1 MDLATL
7 RKKIDETDE
16 KIVQLFEER
25 MLLSDNVAT
34 YKIEVGK
41 AIFDKERENE
51 KLQKIKEATHSSFNA
66 KGAVELFSQIMAI
79 SRKYQYQKMQNGLT
93 KKEGF
98 AQVSTIFSDEM
109 QIVYQGDKGS
119 YSEEAMYRFF
129 GEHVNCHPVPTF
141 KSAIDEICE
150 EKSDFAI
157 LPIENSTAG
166 IVNEVYDLLV
176 SSEAYIVGEII
187 IPIKHC
193 LLGVSGAKIGDI
205 ERVYAHP
212 QALMQSEA
220 YLASHSKMSG
230 ISMKNNAFAAQKVA
244 FDKDMS
250 QAAIASERASVV
262 YGLSILQQEI
272 HDESKNSTRFIIVSK
287 KKQYMSNAKKVSIC
301 LEIMHESGSLYRV
314 LSHFIFND
322 LNMTKIESRPIR
334 DRNWEYRFF
343 IDFEGNLASAS
354 VQNALSG
361 LKEETL
367 NLKILGNY

>member
-1 MDLATL
+1 MDLKKL
-7 RKKIDETDE
+7 RKQIDETDE
-16 KIVQLFEER
+16 KIVRLFEER
-25 MLLSDNVAT
+25 MQLSDDVAMV
-34 YKIEVGK
+34 KMEVGK
-41 AIFDKERENE
+41 AIFDKEREKE
-51 KLQKIKEATHSSFNA
+51 KLQKIRESTHSSFNA

-79 SRKYQYQKMQNGLT
+79 SRKYQYQKMKNEISE
-93 KKEGF
+93 KEGF
-98 AQVSTIFSDEM
+98 VQVNTIFKEEI
-109 QIVYQGDKGS
+109 QVVYQGDRGS
-119 YSEEAMYRFF
+119 YSEEAMHCFF
-129 GEHVNCHPVPTF
+129 GEQVNCHPVATF
-141 KSAIDEICE
+141 KNAIEEICE
-150 EKSDFAI
+150 GGSDYAI

-176 SSEAYIVGEII
+176 SSKAYIVGEII

-193 LLGVSGAKIGDI
+193 LLGLEGANISDI

-212 QALMQSEA
+212 QALLQSEA
-220 YLASHSKMSG
+220 FLASHSKMCG

-244 FDKDMS
+244 NEKDIT
-250 QAAIASERASVV
+250 QAAIASERASKV
-262 YGLSILQQEI
+262 YGLSILKQEI

-287 KKQYMSNAKKVSIC
+287 KKQYTKAANKVSIC

-322 LNMTKIESRPIR
+322 INMTKIESRPIR

-343 IDFEGNLASAS
+343 IDFEGNLANAS

-367 NLKILGNY
+367 SLKILGNY